1 MNTIRL
7 GLALATSLTLTACAL
22 QAPPQAVT
30 AAAPLQWQAPLPHNG
45 SVLELANWWQ
55 HQGDPLLAH
64 WIEQAQMHSPTVAAA
79 GTRIAQS
86 RAERSAAGAALLPTL
101 DAAASANRMS
111 QQSTL
116 PLGTSTQ
123 AALQATWEIDVFGAR
138 RASLDAAQARLAGA
152 EANWHEARVSVAAEV
167 ANQYYSLR
175 ACRRLLDVAEQDAQS
190 RADTARLTA
199 LSAEAGFEA
208 PASAALTRASAAQG
222 RGRAI
227 QQGALCD
234 LDVKALVALAAM
246 PEPALRLALEN
257 NAQAN
262 AADSLAAPVF
272 ALSTLPAQTL
282 SQRPD
287 VYGAEREVAAASFDV
302 GSAQAQRYP
311 RLSLSGLV
319 GAANFRS
326 AGTSTTLTA
335 WSIGPLALT
344 LPLFDG
350 GTRRA
355 NVDAAIARYDQ
366 AVIQYRASVRQAV
379 REVETALVNQ
389 ASSALRAVDAQV
401 ALDGYRAF
409 YVGADSR
416 YRNGLA
422 SLLELEEARRTRLA
436 AENAVVNLQREQRL
450 AWVALYR
457 AAGGGWTAPGTP

>member
-1 MNTIRL
+1 
-7 GLALATSLTLTACAL
+7 
-22 QAPPQAVT
+22 
-30 AAAPLQWQAPLPHNG
+30 
-45 SVLELANWWQ
+45 
-55 HQGDPLLAH
+55 
-64 WIEQAQMHSPTVAAA
+64 
-79 GTRIAQS
+79 
-86 RAERSAAGAALLPTL
+86 
-101 DAAASANRMS
+101 
-111 QQSTL
+111 
-116 PLGTSTQ
+116 
-123 AALQATWEIDVFGAR
+123 
-138 RASLDAAQARLAGA
+138 
-152 EANWHEARVSVAAEV
+152 
-167 ANQYYSLR
+167 
-175 ACRRLLDVAEQDAQS
+175 
-190 RADTARLTA
+190 
-199 LSAEAGFEA
+199 
-208 PASAALTRASAAQG
+208 
-222 RGRAI
+222 
-227 QQGALCD
+227 
-234 LDVKALVALAAM
+234 
-246 PEPALRLALEN
+246 
-257 NAQAN
+257 
-262 AADSLAAPVF
+262 
-272 ALSTLPAQTL
+272 
-282 SQRPD
+282 

-457 AAGGGWTAPGTP
+457 AAGGGWKAPGTP

>member
-1 MNTIRL
+1 MKNMNTIRRA
-7 GLALATSLTLTACAL
+7 LALAASLMLTACAL
-22 QAPPQAVT
+22 QAPAPTVT
-30 AAAPLQWQAPLPHNG
+30 DAAPPQWQAPLPHNG
-45 SVLELANWWQ
+45 SVQDLTNWWQ
-55 HQGDPLLAH
+55 HQGDALLAES
-64 WIEQAQMHSPTVAAA
+64 IAQAQIHSPTVAAA

-86 RAERSAAGAALLPTL
+86 RAERIAAGAALLPTL
-101 DAAASANRMS
+101 DASASTSRMS

-116 PLGTSTQ
+116 PLGTTVQ
-123 AALQATWEIDVFGAR
+123 GALQASWEIDVFGAR
-138 RASLDAAQARLAGA
+138 RANQGAAQARLAGA
-152 EANWHEARVSVAAEV
+152 EANWHEARVSSAAEV

-175 ACRRLLDVAEQDAQS
+175 ACQRLLEVALQDAKS
-190 RADTARLTA
+190 RADTARLTE
-199 LSAEAGFEA
+199 LSANAGFQA
-208 PASAALTRASAAQG
+208 PAASALARASAAEG
-222 RGRAI
+222 RGRAL
-227 QQGALCD
+227 QQRALCD
-234 LDVKALVALAAM
+234 LDVKALVALSAM
-246 PEPALRLALEN
+246 PEPQLRLALED
-257 NAQAN
+257 NAT
-262 AADSLAAPVF
+262 DSLAEPAI
-272 ALSTLPAQTL
+272 AIATLPAQTL

-287 VYGAEREVAAASFDV
+287 VYRAERDVAAASFEI

-311 RLSLSGLV
+311 RLSLSGSM

-326 AGTSTTLTA
+326 AGSSIDLTT

-389 ASSALRAVDAQV
+389 DSSAQRAVDAQV

-409 YVGADSR
+409 FAATDSR

-422 SLLELEEARRTRLA
+422 SLLELEDARRTRLA
-436 AENAVVNLQREQRL
+436 AENAVINLQRERRQ

-457 AAGGGWTAPGTP
+457 AAGGGWVAPAAAR